1 MLSRIFIL
9 CVISA
14 SWVAPARAQSCGP
27 QSNFERVSGQIE
39 ECIKNRACT
48 DSQYK
53 AYFDGLERYVKQ
65 MEQQCRGVNTKNY
78 KDTIIRLKKQQGN
91 VPLVNA
97 PANRTQPSNEILRAC
112 PGIKSLYEDFWEFEK
127 CFDQY
132 DNNESCNLVTSPAR
146 LNTFFNRA
154 KGQCPGVAFPNEE
167 KRIKD
172 YTVRLEAI
180 NNKTWKSPRRELV
193 KSLGDLHGNCI
204 SCMLDLK
211 QTGTWEIAD
220 LDQHFS
226 TNKGYFSK
234 RVYRVAEWQ
243 KRCVPAANFS
253 SREAK
258 AFELMKSFQGL
269 EPQANKVIQCRKA
282 LEHAVDRFLPGEI
295 EDLMNLSRGEP
306 VNGPN
311 DYLLF
316 IEQAKGA
323 IGLADTVLS
332 VFPGNKTMVALRKK
346 AEEALKKADARSIGP
361 LYASD
366 FHRKNVGKVFF
377 SEQPILPGKEDPKV
391 LKTSFTA
398 NGTIY
403 GIAYFSRA
411 LPIEVGHAKEEADQ
425 HVYFKVLLDK
435 EKKPGRIAYDRKT
448 KGSVGFGGG
457 KLVGNVK
464 GKAYYV
470 FELYADSKGSQNVSS
485 FHFARGLWT
494 LPAGNH
500 QLYISVQSN
509 DYRVQNGVAFEEAT
523 AVFSVDATGDRDGLK
538 QRYYALADKWM
549 GAVRMTKSGKRGK
562 SILPAL
568 VKMAKEGYAPHEKV
582 LRTVVTSDDWDV
594 TLNIAGVPIYRE
606 VYIQNAY
613 TVDEEKL
620 ICVMSS
626 YRIKENYQGRGKYGP
641 PFSDGIVPD
650 ETEILCKNV
659 NK

>member
-1 MLSRIFIL
+1 MFFRVVIS
-9 CVISA
+9 CVILVYWA
-14 SWVAPARAQSCGP
+14 APARAQSCGP

-39 ECIKNRACT
+39 ECIKNGACME
-48 DSQYK
+48 SQVK
-53 AYFDGLERYVKQ
+53 SYFDGLERYVKQ
-65 MEQQCRGVNTKNY
+65 MEQQCKGVNTKGY
-78 KDTIIRLKKQQGN
+78 QDTITRLKKQHGN
-91 VPLVNA
+91 VPLVKA
-97 PANRTQPSNEILRAC
+97 PANRTQPSNEILRSC

-146 LNTFFNRA
+146 LTSFFNRA
-154 KGQCPGVAFPNEE
+154 KGQCPGVSFPDEE

-172 YTVRLEAI
+172 YTARLDAI
-180 NNKTWKSPRRELV
+180 NAKTWKSPRRELV
-193 KSLGDLHGNCI
+193 KSLDTLQGDCI
-204 SCMLDLK
+204 SCVIDLIPLNTWDLGELDR
-211 QTGTWEIAD
+211 
-220 LDQHFS
+220 HFA

-243 KRCVPAANFS
+243 KRCVQTAGFS
-253 SREAK
+253 GREAK
-258 AFELMKSFQGL
+258 ALALMKSFQGL
-269 EPQANKVIQCRKA
+269 EPQANKVAQCRKA
-282 LEHAVDRFLPGEI
+282 LDHTFERFIPAEI

-316 IEQAKGA
+316 IDQAKGA
-323 IGLADTVLS
+323 LGLIDTVLS
-332 VFPGNKTMVALRKK
+332 VQPGNKTMVALRKK
-346 AEEALKKADARSIGP
+346 AEEAIKKADARSIGP

-366 FHRKNVGKVFF
+366 FHRKNIGKVFF
-377 SEQPILPGKEDPKV
+377 SEQPIIPGKEDPKV

-411 LPIEVGHAKEEADQ
+411 LPIEIGHAKEEAEQ
-425 HVYFKVLLDK
+425 HVYFKVLLDR

-457 KLVGNVK
+457 KLTGTDK
-464 GKAYYV
+464 GKAYFV
-470 FELYADSKGSQNVSS
+470 FELYADPKSSKNVSS

-494 LPAGNH
+494 LPAGAH

-509 DYRVQNGVAFEEAT
+509 DYRVQNGMAFEEAT
-523 AVFSVDATGDRDGLK
+523 AVFSVDASADRDSLK
-538 QRYYALADKWM
+538 KRYYELADKWM
-549 GAVRMTKSGKRGK
+549 GNVRMTKSGKRGK

-568 VKMAKEGYAPHEKV
+568 AKMAKEGYAPNEKV
-582 LRTVVTSDDWDV
+582 LRTVVTSDDWNV
-594 TLNIAGVPIYRE
+594 TLNIAGVPVYRE

-613 TVDEEKL
+613 SVDEEKL
-620 ICVMSS
+620 ICIMQS
-626 YRIKENYQGRGKYGP
+626 YRIRENFQGRGKYGP
-641 PFSDGIVPD
+641 PFSDGTVPD